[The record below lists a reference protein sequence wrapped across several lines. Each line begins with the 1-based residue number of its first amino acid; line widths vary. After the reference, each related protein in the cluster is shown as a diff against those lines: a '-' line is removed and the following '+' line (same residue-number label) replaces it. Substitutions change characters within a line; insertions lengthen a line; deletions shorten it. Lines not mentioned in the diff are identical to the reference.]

1 VIERALEVDGGAI
14 SFHYVHTP
22 VFYNWIAVRRSR
34 MLALALR
41 SSFKSVALAGGWLLL
56 GLCPAATASPANVR
70 VGPAPP
76 AAEQSRDFTVTI
88 EGKAVPVYAVKVAP
102 ADPARRSQAMDDVA
116 NSAKFFDIAAFA
128 SFDMNGPVQVTV
140 ACPAAI
146 QSAKILPS
154 SAGIVPTVAAG
165 KVTFSLDRPRL
176 LTIEINGQWAS
187 SLHLFA
193 NPFEAAP
200 PRPHAPGVIYFGPGI
215 YELPEGLRVHDNQT
229 VYIAAGA
236 ILRGVGTGK
245 PVISLEGKNIKL
257 RGRGIID
264 GSLCPTHSSNLFYIH
279 GSDISVEG
287 VILRDASTWNM
298 PIRQSD
304 RVTIQN
310 VKVLGYRANSDG
322 IDVCNSRDVLIDGC
336 FLRTLDD
343 LIVVKSDKGQ
353 GPVQHVVARNCVLW
367 NQVAHALSIGA
378 ELRENVDD
386 VLFTN
391 CDVIHDTGREWTLRI
406 YHCDSALVSNV
417 RFENI
422 RIEQSTRPISLWIGK
437 TKWSVEDQRGNIRG
451 VTFKDISG
459 SAAVP
464 LDIELAGFDATHDI
478 QDVHFENVRFNGQ
491 PLTRAQVR
499 CNPFVEGVSGF

>member
-1 VIERALEVDGGAI
+1 MTLRHFAR
-14 SFHYVHTP
+14 
-22 VFYNWIAVRRSR
+22 IAS
-34 MLALALR
+34 
-41 SSFKSVALAGGWLLL
+41 LLL
-56 GLCPAATASPANVR
+56 LATCPAALASPANVR
-70 VGPAPP
+70 IGPAPP
-76 AAEQSRDFTVTI
+76 AAEQSPDFTVTV
-88 EGKAVPVYAVKVAP
+88 EGETVPVYSAKVAP
-102 ADPARRSQAMDDVA
+102 ADPARRWQAMDDVA
-116 NSAKFFDIAAFA
+116 NSAKCFDLAAFA
-128 SFDMNGPVQVTV
+128 SFDLNGPVQVTV

-146 QSAKILPS
+146 LSAKILPN
-154 SAGIVPTVAAG
+154 SAGIVPKLAG
-165 KVTFSLDRPRL
+165 NQLTFTLDRPRL

-200 PRPHAPGVIYFGPGI
+200 PRPHDPGVIYFGPGI
-215 YELPEGLRVHDNQT
+215 YQLPDGLRVHDNQT
-229 VYIAAGA
+229 VYLAAGA

-264 GSLCPTHSSNLFYIH
+264 GSLCPTHTSNLFYIH
-279 GSDISVEG
+279 GTDISVEG
-287 VILRDASTWNM
+287 VILRDSSTWNM
-298 PIRQSD
+298 PIRQSE
-304 RVTIQN
+304 RVTIKN

-322 IDVCNSRDVLIDGC
+322 IDVCNSHNVLIDGC

-343 LIVVKSDKGQ
+343 LIVIKSDKGQ
-353 GPVQHVVARNCVLW
+353 GTVQHVVVRKCVLW

-386 VLFTN
+386 VLFTD

-437 TKWSVEDQRGNIRG
+437 R
-451 VTFKDISG
+451 SG
-459 SAAVP
+459 AWKPSGEIFAA
-464 LDIELAGFDATHDI
+464 
-478 QDVHFENVRFNGQ
+478 
-491 PLTRAQVR
+491 
-499 CNPFVEGVSGF
+499 

>member
-1 VIERALEVDGGAI
+1 VTLQRFVL
-14 SFHYVHTP
+14 
-22 VFYNWIAVRRSR
+22 
-34 MLALALR
+34 LALCTLSGAC
-41 SSFKSVALAGGWLLL
+41 SSSL
-56 GLCPAATASPANVR
+56 ASPANVR
-70 VGPAPP
+70 VGPPP
-76 AAEQSRDFTVTI
+76 PPAEQSGDFIVTV
-88 EGKAVPVYAVKVAP
+88 EGKTVPVYNVKIAP

-116 NSAKFFDIAAFA
+116 NSAKFFDVAAFG

-140 ACPAAI
+140 TCPAAI
-146 QSAKILPS
+146 RSAKILPS
-154 SAGIVPTVAAG
+154 SAGIASEIAAG
-165 KVTFSLDRPRL
+165 KLTFTVDQPRL

-193 NPFEAAP
+193 NPFEATP
-200 PRPHAPGVIYFGPGI
+200 PRPHDPGVIYFGPGI

-229 VYIAAGA
+229 VYLAAGA

-264 GSLCPTHSSNLFYIH
+264 GSLCPTHTSNLFFIH

-287 VILRDASTWNM
+287 VILRDSSTWNM

-304 RVTIQN
+304 RVTIKN
-310 VKVLGYRANSDG
+310 VKVLGYRSNSDG

-353 GPVQHVVARNCVLW
+353 GNVQHVVVRNCVLW

-417 RFENI
+417 RFEDI

-459 SAAVP
+459 SAAMP
-464 LDIELAGFDATHDI
+464 LNIELDGFDATHDI

-491 PLTRAQVR
+491 PLTRADVKCNEFVR
-499 CNPFVEGVSGF
+499 DVSGF

>member
-1 VIERALEVDGGAI
+1 L
-14 SFHYVHTP
+14 
-22 VFYNWIAVRRSR
+22 
-34 MLALALR
+34 LALFTLSGACPGAL
-41 SSFKSVALAGGWLLL
+41 G
-56 GLCPAATASPANVR
+56 SPGNVR
-70 VGPAPP
+70 VGPPP
-76 AAEQSRDFTVTI
+76 PPAEQSSAYVVSV
-88 EGKAVPVYAVKVAP
+88 EGKTVPVYRTKVAP
-102 ADPARRSQAMDDVA
+102 VDPARRWQAMDDVA
-116 NSAKFFDIAAFA
+116 NSAKIFDVAAFA
-128 SFDMNGPVQVTV
+128 SFDMNAPVLVTV

-146 QSAKILPS
+146 QLAKILPS
-154 SAGIVPTVAAG
+154 SAGIVPKFAANTL
-165 KVTFSLDRPRL
+165 TFTLDRPRL

-200 PRPHAPGVIYFGPGI
+200 PRPHDPGVIYFGPGI

-264 GSLCPTHSSNLFYIH
+264 GSLCPTHTSNLFFIH

-287 VILRDASTWNM
+287 VILRDSSTWNM

-304 RVTIQN
+304 RVTIKN
-310 VKVLGYRANSDG
+310 VKVLGYRSNSDG
-322 IDVCNSRDVLIDGC
+322 IDICNSRDVLIDGC

-343 LIVVKSDKGQ
+343 LVVVKSDKGQ
-353 GPVQHVVARNCVLW
+353 GVVQHVVVRNCVLW

-378 ELRENVDD
+378 ELRENIDD
-386 VLFTN
+386 VLFTD

-417 RFENI
+417 RFADI

-464 LDIELAGFDATHDI
+464 LDIELDGFDATHDI
-478 QDVHFENVRFNGQ
+478 QDVQFENVRFNGR
-491 PLTRAQVR
+491 PLTRADVK
-499 CNPFVEGVSGF
+499 CNAFVENLRL